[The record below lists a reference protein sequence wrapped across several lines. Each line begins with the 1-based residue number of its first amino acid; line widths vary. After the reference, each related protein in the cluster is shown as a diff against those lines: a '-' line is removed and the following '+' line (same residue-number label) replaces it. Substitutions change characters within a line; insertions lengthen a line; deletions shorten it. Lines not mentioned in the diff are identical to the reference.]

1 MLIKEF
7 YPNKKVSEFVRCF
20 RIVHIIPRK
29 GISRFSKFYVPK
41 PETVLHTIIK
51 GLQNIRLT
59 AAPTEKFNYDS
70 FLSGQQTQ
78 PFVFEN
84 QGELLNVQIVFKP
97 TAFFKITGIPSH
109 EVANNFWGAN
119 LIFGNKV
126 SHYRERLCLASSY
139 NEMIET
145 AEQFVLNLLKNAK
158 RKESRI
164 DQLFATDIS
173 TRNNYLILHLAKEAC
188 LCSKQFKR
196 VFFERVGVN
205 PKMYLRIIR
214 FSKAYNIKN
223 AQPDWDWL
231 RIAMECDFYDYQHL
245 RKEYEFFTGTTP
257 VKYHQIIECTSPEV
271 QLGAAREIYQQRYN
285 QLIVK

>member
-7 YPNKKVSEFVRCF
+7 YPNDKVSEFIRCF
-20 RIVHIIPRK
+20 RVVHIIPRK
-29 GISRFSKFYVPK
+29 GISLFSKFYIPK
-41 PETVLHTIIK
+41 PETVLHTIVK

-59 AAPTEKFNYDS
+59 AVPTEKFSYDS

-97 TAFFKITGIPSH
+97 TAFFKITGIPSP
-109 EVANNFWGAN
+109 EVANNFWDAN
-119 LIFGNKV
+119 LIFGNKI
-126 SHYRERLCLASSY
+126 SHYRERLYLASSY
-139 NEMIET
+139 NEMIEA

-158 RKESRI
+158 GKESRI
-164 DQLFATDIS
+164 DQMFATDINS
-173 TRNNYLILHLAKEAC
+173 RNNYLILHLAKETC
-188 LCSKQFKR
+188 LCSKQFGR
-196 VFFERVGVN
+196 VFFETVGVN
-205 PKMYLRIIR
+205 PKMYLRISR

-231 RIAMECDFYDYQHL
+231 KIALECDYYDYQHL

-257 VKYHQIIECTSPEV
+257 VKYHQVIECTSPEV
-271 QLGAAREIYQQRYN
+271 QLGVAREIYQQRFN
-285 QLIVK
+285 QLIAK